1 MDFEKALF
9 MHVLPMGMYPLPAEA
24 RRGYLTF
31 RNWNHRS
38 VLATMQEMSAEHGS
52 SARALRVLNS

>member
-1 MDFEKALF
+1 MC
-9 MHVLPMGMYPLPAEA
+9 MYPLPAEA